1 MGVVRRVN
9 EEEDGGAELWVSD
22 RKRGGGCPLGVKSR
36 ILHAEDSSGGE
47 YYQGVENP
55 GVT

>member
-1 MGVVRRVN
+1 MEVVRRVD

-22 RKRGGGCPLGVKSR
+22 RKRGCPLGVKSR

>member
-22 RKRGGGCPLGVKSR
+22 RKRGGVSFGS
-36 ILHAEDSSGGE
+36 EE
-47 YYQGVENP
+47 
-55 GVT
+55 

>member
-22 RKRGGGCPLGVKSR
+22 RKRRGKGCFLGVKSR
-36 ILHAEDSSGGE
+36 NLHAEDISGGE
-47 YYQGVENP
+47 FY
-55 GVT
+55 